1 MLQGSGSGVGIGI
14 AVGVG
19 IGLALVIWC
28 YCQGCYCFGGSTEIV
43 VEEYGTSKGLDV
55 EVVRILRIISKAS
68 RSFSWFGLTEGLHQ
82 NSEPV

>member
-1 MLQGSGSGVGIGI
+1 M
-14 AVGVG
+14 GVG

-55 EVVRILRIISKAS
+55 EVV
-68 RSFSWFGLTEGLHQ
+68 SFVAFLGAVLAKS
-82 NSEPV
+82 

>member
-1 MLQGSGSGVGIGI
+1 MGIGI

-19 IGLALVIWC
+19 IGIALVILC

-55 EVVRILRIISKAS
+55 EVVSVILDFGNVRLWVLLYF
-68 RSFSWFGLTEGLHQ
+68 FSAAC
-82 NSEPV
+82 